1 MSLKAG
7 KRILKTGTPS
17 VFVGG
22 GAGRASLVS
31 WRLDVREDSGGNKH
45 FFSKR
50 KRPTLERGRPKL
62 FHYISAG
69 GMRQLRRTS
78 SDDLVEDRRRSFLV
92 FLFLAF
98 VVWLVFFFLPCA

>member
-1 MSLKAG
+1 MSPKLGKPVLKP
-7 KRILKTGTPS
+7 GTSS

-22 GAGRASLVS
+22 MSARVPMS
-31 WRLDVREDSGGNKH
+31 WRLDVREDERGNKH

-50 KRPTLERGRPKL
+50 KRPGLERNRPKL

-78 SDDLVEDRRRSFLV
+78 ADDWAEDRRRSFLV
-92 FLFLAF
+92 FLVLLFA
-98 VVWLVFFFLPCA
+98 VWLVFYFLPSA

>member
-1 MSLKAG
+1 MSPKAG
-7 KRILKTGTPS
+7 NHVLKPGTSS

-22 GAGRASLVS
+22 EAARPSVS
-31 WRLDVREDSGGNKH
+31 WRLDVREDPSGNKQ

-50 KRPTLERGRPKL
+50 KRPGPERGRPKL

-78 SDDLVEDRRRSFLV
+78 FDDLVEDRRRSFLAFLVVV
-92 FLFLAF
+92 FA
-98 VVWLVFFFLPCA
+98 VWLVFYFLPSA

>member
-1 MSLKAG
+1 MKP
-7 KRILKTGTPS
+7 GTSS

-22 GAGRASLVS
+22 GAARASIS
-31 WRLDVREDSGGNKH
+31 WRLDVREDSHGNKH

-50 KRPTLERGRPKL
+50 KRPSLERARPKL

-78 SDDLVEDRRRSFLV
+78 VDDLIEDRRRSFLI
-92 FLFLAF
+92 FLVF
-98 VVWLVFFFLPCA
+98 VVAGWLVFYFFPSA